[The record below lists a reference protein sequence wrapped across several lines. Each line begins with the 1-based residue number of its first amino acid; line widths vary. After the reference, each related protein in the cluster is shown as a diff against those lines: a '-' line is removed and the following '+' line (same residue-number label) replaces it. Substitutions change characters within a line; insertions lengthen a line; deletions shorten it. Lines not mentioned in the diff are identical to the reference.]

1 MTTAENIKM
10 AQDQNGIGDNAS
22 YATIFFVT
30 SNEQENQ

>member
-1 MTTAENIKM
+1 M
-10 AQDQNGIGDNAS
+10 AQDQNGIGDNVK